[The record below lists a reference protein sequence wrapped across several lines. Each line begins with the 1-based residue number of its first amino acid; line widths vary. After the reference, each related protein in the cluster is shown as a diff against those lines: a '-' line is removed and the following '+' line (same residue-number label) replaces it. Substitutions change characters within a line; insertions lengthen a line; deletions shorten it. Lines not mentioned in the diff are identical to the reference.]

1 MFDLMSQ
8 DKVQE
13 LHFSSNGP
21 LKAIIALH
29 NLRQGPALGGCRFI
43 RYQNETQA
51 IDDAIRLAKGMS
63 YKAALAGVPQG
74 GGKSVIMMPEG
85 DFDRAELFSL
95 FGKFINSLNG
105 SYITAMDSGTSVSDM
120 DIIRRQTPFVASSS
134 NIGDPSPT
142 TAKGIV
148 LGLAEAVEQAFN
160 QSVQG
165 LTVAI
170 QGLGHV
176 GMVLAESLHQQ
187 GAKIIV
193 CDVDEQKVDYA
204 VKHFDAKAVSVN
216 EIYSQQCDVF
226 SPCGLGLSINDNTIK
241 QLKCKV
247 IAGCANNQLAHDGL
261 GQQLH
266 DLGILYTPDYVIN
279 SGGLIYASSNFR
291 GLSLDKIDHQVLK
304 LKDTLNKI
312 FILSKQKNIP
322 TQVIADEMAEHVLYG
337 NDTTMQEAI

>member
-1 MFDLMSQ
+1 MNRRDT
-8 DKVQE
+8 DTVP
-13 LHFSSNGP
+13 HP
-21 LKAIIALH
+21 TIPRRH
-29 NLRQGPALGGCRFI
+29 CVH
-43 RYQNETQA
+43 QNESQA

-74 GGKSVIMMPEG
+74 GGKSVIMLPEG
-85 DFDRAELFSL
+85 DFDRKELFSL
-95 FGKFINSLNG
+95 FGKFVDSLNG
-105 SYITAMDSGTSVSDM
+105 RYITAMDSGTNVSDM

-142 TAKGIV
+142 TSKGII
-148 LGLAEAVEQAFN
+148 LGLNEAVEQAFN
-160 QSVQG
+160 QSVKG

-187 GAKIIV
+187 GAKLIV

-204 VKHFDAKAVSVN
+204 VKHFNAKAVSVN

-247 IAGCANNQLAHDGL
+247 IAGCANNQLAHDSL

-266 DLGILYTPDYVIN
+266 DMGILYTPDYVIN
-279 SGGLIYASSNFR
+279 SGGLIYASSSFR
-291 GLSLDKIDHQVLK
+291 GLSQDKIDHKVSS

-312 FILSKQKNIP
+312 FILSKQKDIP
-322 TQVIADEMAEHVLYG
+322 TQIIADEMAEHVLYG
-337 NDTTMQEAI
+337 NDNNMQEAI